1 MELKYIRYNEYHF
14 VIFPKS
20 TQHDVM
26 AKNLGLTKEQIDSA
40 GFMEVDN
47 VKLSGESDSLGI
59 KSSAE
64 DKHILKAF
72 TY

>member
-1 MELKYIRYNEYHF
+1 MKFKYIRYNEYHF
-14 VIFPKS
+14 VIFPPS

-40 GFMEVDN
+40 GFMDVDN
-47 VKLSGESDSLGI
+47 VELSGESDSLGV